1 MTPGHD
7 HVVFGELQETLQCS
21 FVMRDLSDVRVTLVI
36 CKKMTLSLYSNV
48 YVDFVILLSPI
59 QLTVIKLMTRRLHGQ
74 LPSLA
79 TDE

>member
-1 MTPGHD
+1 MLFS
-7 HVVFGELQETLQCS
+7 VSCKKRCS
-21 FVMRDLSDVRVTLVI
+21 VALLVMRDLSDVRVTLVI

-48 YVDFVILLSPI
+48 DVDFVILLSPI